1 MPEWTWECC
10 FVPPY
15 VRRKPL
21 LVALKRPSDSGIF
34 EGFSWS
40 VQGRYKLS
48 FHTRVPRFRRSQQMR
63 LARAR
68 TSESKKPWQICDLS
82 AVLNLKFL

>member
-1 MPEWTWECC
+1 MPEWTWECRL
-10 FVPPY
+10 VPPY

-40 VQGRYKLS
+40 VQGRDN
-48 FHTRVPRFRRSQQMR
+48 FRSAHASAPIAKIATYAARSGANSGIKEA
-63 LARAR
+63 L
-68 TSESKKPWQICDLS
+68 QIHDLS
-82 AVLNLKFL
+82 AVLNLKLR